1 MAAHGGRA
9 GEKGGSAGGDGGL
22 SHARRPPWLRW
33 GPVAALGV
41 LLAWVVQRV
50 WGQRPPPAQQAS
62 QVRCPG
68 GRTHPF
74 GGWPANLLPEHG
86 GGGAAEG
93 ASCNRA
99 AEHLAAAGAG
109 RRGEQAR
116 RMRVVREHAEPAAG
130 AHSASS
136 GLAFASSGG
145 GSSNIYH
152 MRQRQRQSQQRQAA
166 AAAAAALAA
175 ATAVWQRQRRW
186 RRQWHRCIIRRGMSL
201 VCIID
206 CPVAHAHAHVDGD
219 GGLMC

>member
-9 GEKGGSAGGDGGL
+9 GEKGGSAGGDGGAF
-22 SHARRPPWLRW
+22 ARTPATLATM

-41 LLAWVVQRV
+41 LLAWVVQGV

-68 GRTHPF
+68 ERTHPS
-74 GGWPANLLPEHG
+74 GGWPANLLPQH
-86 GGGAAEG
+86 GGGAAAQG
-93 ASCNRA
+93 ASCNRGGQ
-99 AEHLAAAGAG
+99 HLAATGAG

-116 RMRVVREHAEPAAG
+116 RARVVRAHAEPAAG

-136 GLAFASSGG
+136 GLAFASSAG
-145 GSSNIYH
+145 GSSNIH
-152 MRQRQRQSQQRQAA
+152 CMRQRQRQAQQRQAA
-166 AAAAAALAA
+166 ATAAAALAA
-175 ATAVWQRQRRW
+175 ATVVWQRQRRW